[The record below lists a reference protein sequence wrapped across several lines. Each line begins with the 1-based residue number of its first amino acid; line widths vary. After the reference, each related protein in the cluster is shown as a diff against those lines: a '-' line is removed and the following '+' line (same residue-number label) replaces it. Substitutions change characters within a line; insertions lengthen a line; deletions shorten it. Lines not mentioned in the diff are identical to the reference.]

1 VSDDTTG
8 ALGLGALGMLLFFY
22 LGAIAFSVYIY
33 VRIARKA
40 GYSGWWAAVLFV
52 PVANLVVMVM
62 FAFVEWPIERELK
75 TVRAARAGAFG
86 AQGIAALGSG
96 GSGGFAQGQFG
107 QSQFG
112 QVSAPRSQFGQISP
126 PTGQFA
132 PPAASQ
138 SGYGPDPLPSQPV
151 FGRPDAPGAP
161 GAAEQRDQ
169 KPDEPPSPYGAH

>member
-22 LGAIAFSVYIY
+22 LGAIAFSVYVY

-86 AQGIAALGSG
+86 PQGLVALGSG
-96 GSGGFAQGQFG
+96 GSGGYA

-126 PTGQFA
+126 HAGQFA
-132 PPAASQ
+132 APANPQ

-151 FGRPDAPGAP
+151 FGRPDASGA
-161 GAAEQRDQ
+161 GDAAETPEQMRDA
-169 KPDEPPSPYGAH
+169 EPPSPYGAP